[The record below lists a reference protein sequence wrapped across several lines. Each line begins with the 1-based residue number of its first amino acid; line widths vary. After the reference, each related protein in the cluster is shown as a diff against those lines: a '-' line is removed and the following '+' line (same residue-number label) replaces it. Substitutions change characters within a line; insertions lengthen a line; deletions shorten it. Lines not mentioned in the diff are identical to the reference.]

1 MMPGCEPKRGLSME
15 VEVSKA
21 NGETHQPHLVK
32 LKPKTSKKT
41 NIDAESSP
49 EKKQVASVIFF

>member
-1 MMPGCEPKRGLSME
+1 ME
-15 VEVSKA
+15 VEASKA

-32 LKPKTSKKT
+32 LTPKTSKKT

-49 EKKQVASVIFF
+49 KKKQVASATFF

>member
-1 MMPGCEPKRGLSME
+1 ME
-15 VEVSKA
+15 VEASKA

-32 LKPKTSKKT
+32 LTPKTSKKT

-49 EKKQVASVIFF
+49 EKKQVASATFFWANPSCS